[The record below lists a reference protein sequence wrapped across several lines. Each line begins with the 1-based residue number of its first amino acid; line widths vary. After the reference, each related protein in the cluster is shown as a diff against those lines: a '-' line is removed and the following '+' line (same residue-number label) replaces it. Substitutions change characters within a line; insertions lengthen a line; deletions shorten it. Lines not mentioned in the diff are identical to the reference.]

1 MRTPYGGPCAR
12 AFGPSGDPW
21 GIAPETSLK
30 SYPRVG
36 RACCR
41 QASTAR
47 AAACIRSV
55 RRTGMHAIA
64 TLIADPTCVAAITPS
79 RALPISGAYGP

>member
-1 MRTPYGGPCAR
+1 MGLRAERGPLGYR
-12 AFGPSGDPW
+12 AGDFPKILPAGRSGVL
-21 GIAPETSLK
+21 ELQS
-30 SYPRVG
+30 
-36 RACCR
+36 
-41 QASTAR
+41 STAR